1 MLINELS
8 TISSTSRVSAS
19 PGSPVGDISLIHAC
33 KPHTKDITTIAIDS
47 NGSILATGVSPT
59 DNVLHV
65 GNVLHCNSVYVH
77 THTLFVSLI
86 CTYSVSHLLLMT
98 VYTPAVC
105 VCDTCYNLI
114 EG

>member
-1 MLINELS
+1 MLWDNVFPSCRVLLINELS

-19 PGSPVGDISLIHAC
+19 PGSPVGDLSLIHAC

-47 NGSILATGVSPT
+47 NGSILATGVSTT

-65 GNVLHCNSVYVH
+65 GNVLHCNSVY

-86 CTYSVSHLLLMT
+86 CTV
-98 VYTPAVC
+98 
-105 VCDTCYNLI
+105 
-114 EG
+114 

>member
-8 TISSTSRVSAS
+8 TISYTSRVSAS
-19 PGSPVGDISLIHAC
+19 PGSPVGDLSLIHAC

-47 NGSILATGVSPT
+47 NGSILATGVSTT

-77 THTLFVSLI
+77 THTSLI
-86 CTYSVSHLLLMT
+86 CTHVVYSVSLIINDSIHSFS
-98 VYTPAVC
+98 VC
-105 VCDTCYNLI
+105 L
-114 EG
+114 